1 MELTQLRSIIEALI
15 FVSDGPLT
23 VGAIAL
29 MLEQDGVTK
38 ADVETAVEELK
49 TKYANDPA
57 SGITLNEVAGGFQFR
72 TKTATA
78 QFILRLNIPKPSKL
92 SQQSLE
98 TLAIIAYRQP
108 VVRSEIEDIRGVD
121 SGGVLK
127 TLLERGLI
135 KIIGKRDEAGSPLI
149 YATTS
154 KFLEMFNLGSL
165 HELPTLREYEEL
177 EKEHFGNRPKEGE
190 EEKPML
196 EGVEAAP
203 LVQKWDA
210 EDDSMINDLASSI
223 KNLRRLEK
231 DIFPKPVETFIA
243 VLNPE
248 GVAVHVPAPED
259 GHTNQECHPRES
271 DVIPAA
277 VSGDPVSAGDS
288 RFRGNDKLGGN
299 DVINEP
305 TTTEDTGAND

>member
-1 MELTQLRSIIEALI
+1 MELTQLRAIIEALV
-15 FVSDGPLT
+15 FVSDEPLT
-23 VGAIAL
+23 PGAIAL

-38 ADVETAVEELK
+38 ADVEAALEELK
-49 TKYANDPA
+49 AKYSNDLA
-57 SGITLNEVAGGFQFR
+57 SGVILNEVAGGLQFR
-72 TKTATA
+72 TRPEAA

-92 SQQSLE
+92 SQQALE

-108 VVRSEIEDIRGVD
+108 VVRSEIEEIRGVD

-149 YATTS
+149 YGTTT
-154 KFLEMFNLGSL
+154 KFLEMFNLNSL

-177 EKEHFGNRPKEGE
+177 EKEHFGNRPKEGGE
-190 EEKPML
+190 ERPML

-203 LVQKWDA
+203 LVQKWNV

-231 DIFPKPVETFIA
+231 GIFPKPVETIVA
-243 VLNPE
+243 VPNPE

-259 GHTNQECHPRES
+259 GHPRSVCHPRES
-271 DVIPAA
+271 GDLEYVHEIPAG
-277 VSGDPVSAGDS
+277 VYP
-288 RFRGNDKLGGN
+288 RT
-299 DVINEP
+299 I
-305 TTTEDTGAND
+305 